1 MPDTVTE
8 INARARRLERGLA
21 VPVLIAALVSVPALF
36 LTIWGSGV
44 ASTVGRAANWLVS
57 AVLWAEWLVL
67 FLMADRRLRWI
78 RDHKWTTFIACATV
92 PAVVFLIGP
101 VQVLRLVQVI
111 GALRVV
117 RVTRILK
124 AGRVLRR
131 RMDLTRPWKRVVMT
145 ISVLLSAGF
154 VAVVL
159 ADPTARSRM
168 LLSDLLGWAGVWPPL
183 LAAVLLFAATV
194 VVLRTRKNGNR
205 SRPDRESEE

>member
-21 VPVLIAALVSVPALF
+21 VPVLVAAVASVPALF
-36 LTIWGSGV
+36 LTVWGSGA
-44 ASTVGRAANWLVS
+44 ASALGRAANWLVS

-67 FLMADRRLRWI
+67 FLMADSRLRWI
-78 RDHKWTTFIACATV
+78 RDHKWTTFVACATV
-92 PAVVFLIGP
+92 PAVIFLIGP
-101 VQVLRLVQVI
+101 VQVLRFLQVL

-131 RMDLTRPWKRVVMT
+131 RADLPRTWQRVVMT
-145 ISVLLSAGF
+145 GSVLLSAGF

-159 ADPTARSRM
+159 ADPTARSR
-168 LLSDLLGWAGVWPPL
+168 LLLADLLGWAGVWPPL
-183 LAAVLLFAATV
+183 VAAVLLFAATV
-194 VVLRTRKNGNR
+194 VVLRAQEQG
-205 SRPDRESEE
+205 PLPP